1 MNRTAASNKRHLKR
15 SAVLGILLGLFA
27 AGGAGWLLLRPAPA
41 PPPVVLHPTARQ
53 VTQTQQRL
61 AGLNQAAT
69 KPQPG
74 PRILR
79 LSETDLNVTLASNKS
94 VHQLLTKR
102 GVEAVQIVL
111 GEPNAVVLHAAVR
124 VQGHVQNVQISGTLS
139 PDPKTGLRFTATG
152 AQAGRV
158 PLPAALVNAQ
168 ANQLAAR
175 FSQPLLSRLSLT
187 IQSVSVQKKDLIL
200 TCAPALKLPV
210 KASPRS
216 ASPARH

>member
-1 MNRTAASNKRHLKR
+1 MTPKRRHKR
-15 SAVLGILLGLFA
+15 FAVLGVLLGLLA
-27 AGGAGWLLLRPAPA
+27 ACGAGWMLLRPAPA
-41 PPPVVLHPTARQ
+41 PPPVALHPTARQ
-53 VTQTQQRL
+53 AAQTQQRL
-61 AGLNQAAT
+61 ASLGQAVAHP
-69 KPQPG
+69 KPG
-74 PRILR
+74 PRTLR

-111 GEPNAVVLHAAVR
+111 QEPDAVVLHAAVR
-124 VQGHVQNVQISGTLS
+124 VQGQTQNVQISGTLS
-139 PDPKTGLRFTATG
+139 PDPKTGLRFAASA
-152 AQAGRV
+152 AQAGRF
-158 PLPAALVNAQ
+158 PLPPALINAQ

-200 TCAPALKLPV
+200 TCLPTAQ
-210 KASPRS
+210 ASPLS